1 MRYRLTGVRNHSLP
15 AAGVGAGFSTN
26 KPSQHV
32 FLQEKPSFRAI
43 GAQPCLTGRHKFLIF
58 PIKSTQEFFFA
69 FFFLVLVM
77 AEVVGGFSEQISEQM
92 HHLPRAALCTLRT
105 DGLCSSTH
113 YK

>member
-43 GAQPCLTGRHKFLIF
+43 GAQPCLTDRHKFLIF

-69 FFFLVLVM
+69 FFLVLVM

-105 DGLCSSTH
+105 DGLCSSAH